1 VADLLILNPA
11 PLSRRCG
18 RVGKQRATAAFS
30 LNGTDVRRA
39 RLHATRFV
47 ANRVYLIA
55 SNVKANK
62 SIWLLGLITPEC
74 PSHSAILTSI
84 FTPPVCCLH
93 TTVLTE

>member
-1 VADLLILNPA
+1 MTLAGASV
-11 PLSRRCG
+11 
-18 RVGKQRATAAFS
+18 ATAAF
-30 LNGTDVRRA
+30 LNGTDAALRA

-55 SNVKANK
+55 SNAPNND
-62 SIWLLGLITPEC
+62 GLKPDNAGTFPT
-74 PSHSAILTSI
+74 AILTSI